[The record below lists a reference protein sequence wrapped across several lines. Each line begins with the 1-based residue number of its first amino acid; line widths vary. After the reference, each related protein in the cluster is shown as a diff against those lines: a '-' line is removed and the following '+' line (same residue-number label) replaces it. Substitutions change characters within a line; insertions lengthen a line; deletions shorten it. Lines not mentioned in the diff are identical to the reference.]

1 MSDENRKSDNCG
13 YNCLICAAVMRPE
26 RQRRLVTVK
35 TVMFIHI
42 WSLTLYFINLLLEW
56 ISSHT
61 FCSNSPYSLCFMEV
75 FYIYCFSFKM
85 FLLSSFLLFHFIVPS
100 IYIFVRFFFC
110 VFISLPSF
118 YCSYFCSLS
127 LALTRRKCAVHI
139 TSDLLTDFT
148 FSESG

>member
-1 MSDENRKSDNCG
+1 
-13 YNCLICAAVMRPE
+13 MRPE
-26 RQRRLVTVK
+26 RQRRPVTVK
-35 TVMFIHI
+35 TVQCDVHTYMEPYTLFYKPIIGMNQQSHI
-42 WSLTLYFINLLLEW
+42 LQQLSFFSLL
-56 ISSHT
+56 HGG
-61 FCSNSPYSLCFMEV
+61 

-100 IYIFVRFFFC
+100 IYIFFRFFFC

-148 FSESG
+148 FSELG